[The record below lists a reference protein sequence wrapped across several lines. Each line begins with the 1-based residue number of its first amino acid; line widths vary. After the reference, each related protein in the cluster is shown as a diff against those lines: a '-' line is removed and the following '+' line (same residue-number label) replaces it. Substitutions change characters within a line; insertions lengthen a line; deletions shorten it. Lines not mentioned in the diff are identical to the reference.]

1 MPTIP
6 AHIVGAHRMVSGA
19 QRGRA
24 FTNLQSFID
33 SARKRVKLKPFEHDR
48 HPTHSR
54 RVMTSTPNGHR
65 DGSPHRRFQL
75 DGLTSNSIQAAAG
88 QSSAASPLTHSGRR
102 FVLGAGIVLLLLWGA
117 LYLIFRDWR
126 ARYNERAR
134 FGATQVAPV
143 IDALADTPPPDVT
156 AGDWRRAVRETHDL
170 LVTVTGSNLLDRQQM
185 LSLRRELEQI
195 VARAQAHPET
205 ARDELA
211 GVWNLV
217 ADRAEFVF
225 RDGRSASG
233 VRHIRPTILPPRPE
247 NPAHSRRSAPR
258 SP

>member
-1 MPTIP
+1 
-6 AHIVGAHRMVSGA
+6 
-19 QRGRA
+19 
-24 FTNLQSFID
+24 
-33 SARKRVKLKPFEHDR
+33 
-48 HPTHSR
+48 
-54 RVMTSTPNGHR
+54 MTSTPNGHQ
-65 DGSPHRRFQL
+65 DGSPSRRFRL
-75 DGLTSNSIQAAAG
+75 DELTSNSAQVTAAP
-88 QSSAASPLTHSGRR
+88 SSPALPPAHSGRR
-102 FVLGAGIVLLLLWGA
+102 FVIGAGLVLLLLWEV

-143 IDALADTPPPDVT
+143 IDAIADTPPPRVT
-156 AGDWRRAVRETHDL
+156 TGDWREAVRETHDL
-170 LVTVTGSNLLDRQQM
+170 LVTVTGSNLLDRRQM
-185 LSLRRELEQI
+185 LSLRQELEQT
-195 VARAQAHPET
+195 VARARAHPET

-233 VRHIRPTILPPRPE
+233 MRHVRPTILPPRPE
-247 NPAHSRRSAPR
+247 NPEHSRRSAPP

>member
-1 MPTIP
+1 MP
-6 AHIVGAHRMVSGA
+6 
-19 QRGRA
+19 
-24 FTNLQSFID
+24 
-33 SARKRVKLKPFEHDR
+33 SA
-48 HPTHSR
+48 
-54 RVMTSTPNGHR
+54 PNGHQ
-65 DGSPHRRFQL
+65 DGSPSRRLRL
-75 DGLTSNSIQAAAG
+75 DELTSNSIQATAVHG
-88 QSSAASPLTHSGRR
+88 SPALPPAYSGRR
-102 FVLGAGIVLLLLWGA
+102 FVLGAGLVLLLLWGG
-117 LYLIFRDWR
+117 LYLVFRDWR

-143 IDALADTPPPDVT
+143 IDALADTPPDGV
-156 AGDWRRAVRETHDL
+156 AADDWRLAVRDTHDL

-185 LSLRRELEQI
+185 VSLRQELEQA

-217 ADRAEFVF
+217 ADRAEFMF

-233 VRHIRPTILPPRPE
+233 MRHIRPRILPPRPE
-247 NPAHSRRSAPR
+247 NPEHSRRAAPP